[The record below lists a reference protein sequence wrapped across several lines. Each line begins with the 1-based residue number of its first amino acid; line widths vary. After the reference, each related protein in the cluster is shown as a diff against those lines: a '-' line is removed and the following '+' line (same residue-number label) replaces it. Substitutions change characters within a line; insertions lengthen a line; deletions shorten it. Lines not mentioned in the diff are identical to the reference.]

1 MAIIAG
7 GHQDRLGWQRTH
19 TGGARRPR
27 EPPQPPPRRRAARA
41 AASNRMGRVV
51 TFAHLLTNEII
62 PGINSASITKGE
74 TQKMAAEYIWI
85 PSGQRWIATATRETD
100 CYLFMLDGTC
110 AISAADSRHRFPTQA
125 FAVVQ
130 EGVEFT
136 VQNDSSAPASIIK
149 VIAPPQP
156 NNRGMPG
163 FIGNLAVTQRAEA
176 PHTWSGCILR
186 P

>member
-1 MAIIAG
+1 
-7 GHQDRLGWQRTH
+7 
-19 TGGARRPR
+19 
-27 EPPQPPPRRRAARA
+27 
-41 AASNRMGRVV
+41 MGRVV

-85 PSGQRWIATATRETD
+85 PSGQRWIATAPRETD

-130 EGVEFT
+130 EGIEFT